1 MKLLIIGS
9 DKVFSIEN
17 FYFNCFKELGVEVK
31 RFTAQAIFYD
41 YYYSGNIANKVLFK
55 LGLSNI
61 HQKINSK
68 FKQIVNEFK
77 PEIIWVFKG
86 MELMPASLKWA
97 KEQGIKLVNYNP
109 DNPFIFTGKG
119 SGNANITKSI
129 DLYDFHFTYNLEIQK
144 QLEEKHK
151 AKTAF
156 LPFAYDVSLELF
168 NECAKER
175 EIVKACFL
183 GNPDKIRAAFLEQLA
198 TKGIKMDVFGNDW
211 NKFISHKN
219 ITPYSPV
226 YGDEQWKVLRKYRVQ
241 INLMRIHNEDSHNM
255 RTFEVPGIGGI
266 QVAPFTT
273 EHQLFFED
281 GKEIFLYK
289 NLDECVAKINY
300 LISLSPAQTN
310 HLRKYSR
317 DAAINKRHC
326 YKDRAIQV
334 FETLKTI

>member
-17 FYFNCFKELGVEVK
+17 FYFKYLNELGVDVK

-41 YYYSGNIANKVLFK
+41 YYFGGSIATKVLFK

-61 HQKINSK
+61 HQKINK
-68 FKQIVNEFK
+68 QFKQIVSEFK

-86 MELMPASLKWA
+86 MEITPTSLKWA
-97 KEQGIKLVNYNP
+97 KQQGIKLVNYNP

-119 SGNANITKSI
+119 SGNANITNSI
-129 DLYDFHFTYNLEIQK
+129 DLYNFHFTYNLEIQN
-144 QLEEKHK
+144 QLEEKHQ
-151 AKTAF
+151 AKTGF
-156 LPFAYDVSLELF
+156 LPFAYDMSQEMYDD
-168 NECAKER
+168 CAKEL

-198 TKGIKMDVFGNDW
+198 AKGVVMDVYGNDW
-211 NKFISHKN
+211 DKFISHKN
-219 ITPYSPV
+219 ITPHTPV
-226 YGDEQWKVLRKYRVQ
+226 YGNEQWKTLRKYRVQ

-266 QVAPFTT
+266 QVAPFTK
-273 EHQLFFED
+273 EHQLFFEE

-289 NLDECVAKINY
+289 NEDECVAKINY
-300 LISLSPAQTN
+300 LLALPNTQAN
-310 HLRKYSR
+310 ELRTFAR
-317 DAAINKRHC
+317 NAAIDKKHS

-334 FETLKTI
+334 LETLKTL